1 MSKDFTPHD
10 YQEDIIDWICTHP
23 RCAIWASMGS
33 GKSVS
38 TLTALDRLNLVEDVF
53 PALILAPLRVARST
67 WPEEA
72 KLWSHL
78 AHLRVSV
85 ITGTPKQRE
94 RALAEEAD
102 IYCTNYDNL
111 VWLRKALGDEWPF
124 KTVVADEFTRL
135 KSYRIRQGGSRAR
148 ALGQVAHTHVSRFI
162 GLTGTPAPNGVKD
175 LWGQIWFL
183 DKGERLGKTFSA
195 FEQRW
200 FRKGYDGYSLVPYD
214 HTQKEVEDKLRD
226 ICLTVQGLQVDEP
239 ITSPV
244 YVDLP
249 PMARKVYDEMEKE
262 MFAVLN
268 EEGVEAANA
277 AVRTQKC
284 LAQGTEIL
292 TSTGWKPIETY
303 TPGDLLWD
311 GVEWI
316 SACDLVCQG
325 YKEVVDC
332 WGVMMTAD
340 HKVLTTDGWREAGD
354 INNAEPSERPY
365 RPDFWLPHSY
375 GPRREPEDKRNECE
389 GDMVRQVRVWDR
401 DRNHR
406 SQFAFTN
413 AWAEEVLRV
422 PQGRNAAGRMANARH
437 DWPPCMGYVGKYA
450 LALRKPA
457 RQGLEK
463 LRSAWGVSLR
473 ALADI
478 LNLLGRH
485 GSDVPRGLYVGADGQ
500 LCGVHAGELSLAF
513 ASEAS
518 KQPKGECPFTHA
530 YGADDGFASSA
541 PVQDKSGNHL
551 RPDTSGLARKR
562 AADKALVYD
571 IVNAGPR
578 HRFTVRG
585 RDGNPFIVHNCLQ
598 LANGALYID
607 EDGNWETAHDAKL
620 DALESIIEEANGA
633 PVLVAYN
640 FKHDLER
647 LRRRFPKGRVLD
659 ADPDTIKQWNAGRIS
674 VLFAHPASA
683 GHGLS
688 LQHGGNIIAFFG
700 VDWSLENH
708 MQIIE
713 RIGPMRQKQ
722 AGYDRPVFV
731 YPILARNTVD
741 DLVMDRLSSKKSVQE
756 VLLEALKRRKGTK

>member
-1 MSKDFTPHD
+1 MTFKPHP
-10 YQEDIIDWICTHP
+10 YQEEAMAHLYKVRRSALWMP
-23 RCAIWASMGS
+23 MGG
-33 GKSVS
+33 GKTVT
-38 TLTALDRLNLVEDVF
+38 TLTALDNLSVVEDIF
-53 PALILAPLRVARST
+53 PALVLAPLRVARST
-67 WPEEA
+67 WPEEV
-72 KLWSHL
+72 KKWPHL
-78 AHLRVSV
+78 SHLRVSV

-183 DKGERLGKTFSA
+183 DQGERLGRTFSA

-262 MFAVLN
+262 MFAVIN
-268 EEGVEAANA
+268 DEGVEAANA

-284 LAQGTEIL
+284 L
-292 TSTGWKPIETY
+292 
-303 TPGDLLWD
+303 
-311 GVEWI
+311 
-316 SACDLVCQG
+316 
-325 YKEVVDC
+325 
-332 WGVMMTAD
+332 
-340 HKVLTTDGWREAGD
+340 
-354 INNAEPSERPY
+354 
-365 RPDFWLPHSY
+365 
-375 GPRREPEDKRNECE
+375 
-389 GDMVRQVRVWDR
+389 
-401 DRNHR
+401 
-406 SQFAFTN
+406 
-413 AWAEEVLRV
+413 
-422 PQGRNAAGRMANARH
+422 
-437 DWPPCMGYVGKYA
+437 
-450 LALRKPA
+450 
-457 RQGLEK
+457 
-463 LRSAWGVSLR
+463 
-473 ALADI
+473 
-478 LNLLGRH
+478 
-485 GSDVPRGLYVGADGQ
+485 
-500 LCGVHAGELSLAF
+500 
-513 ASEAS
+513 
-518 KQPKGECPFTHA
+518 
-530 YGADDGFASSA
+530 
-541 PVQDKSGNHL
+541 
-551 RPDTSGLARKR
+551 
-562 AADKALVYD
+562 
-571 IVNAGPR
+571 
-578 HRFTVRG
+578 
-585 RDGNPFIVHNCLQ
+585 Q
-598 LANGALYID
+598 LANGALYVD
-607 EDGNWETAHDAKL
+607 EDGNWEAAHDAKL

-674 VLFAHPASA
+674 LLFAHPASA
-683 GHGLS
+683 GHGLN
-688 LQHGGNIIAFFG
+688 LADGGNILAFFG
-700 VDWSLENH
+700 VNWNLEEH

-756 VLLEALKRRKGTK
+756 ILLEALKRRKGKK